1 MSQSNVPIIAVDV
14 NDSVFDQMTKSTA
27 WITDENVWKTLV
39 ACFPTQQSSYAH
51 QIREAVLRRKVDG
64 CKFLI
69 LFAVKEER
77 PFLLTL

>member
-1 MSQSNVPIIAVDV
+1 VDV
-14 NDSVFDQMTKSTA
+14 NDYVFEHMTKCTA
-27 WITDENVWKTLV
+27 WITDENAWKALV

-51 QIREAVLRRKVDG
+51 QIREAVLKRKADG